1 MVQVLPYLPS
11 FGEKLGTALGGLA
24 GNVAQGFQ
32 QRAAQSRDQDI
43 LNQLLSQQNASPLQ
57 QIKSFSSLSPQAQ
70 QSLTPIFTH
79 FLDMQKVQGVQ
90 QAEQAEKKQAEA
102 QEHEDIS
109 ELINEASDEVA
120 KGRLGVGITKLNKLT
135 SKGRESR
142 AYFDELALGIEKRL
156 ANMVGKGALSVP
168 RFEYLKKNLP
178 SSNNTD
184 ATNRGKLRAL
194 AKEFKVDIQ
203 KGIAKESKL
212 GSESQG
218 KVVIS
223 PSGKR
228 VVIPESELEA
238 ALAAGGKL
246 E

>member
-1 MVQVLPYLPS
+1 MAQFFQRPPS
-11 FGEKLGTALGGLA
+11 FGEKLGEALGGA
-24 GNVAQGFQ
+24 IGNVGLGVVDRFQ
-32 QRAAQSRDQDI
+32 RQKDQRVLD
-43 LNQLLSQQNASPLQ
+43 QLLTQPGSSPVQ
-57 QIKSFSSLSPQAQ
+57 QINAFSSLSPRSQ
-70 QSLTPIFTH
+70 QSLTPLFTH
-79 FLDMQKVQGVQ
+79 FLDMQRVQGAQ
-90 QAEQAEKKQAEA
+90 QAERAEKQQAEV

-109 ELINEASDEVA
+109 ELINEASDELA
-120 KGRLGVGITKLNKLT
+120 KGKLGVGVAKLNKLT
-135 SKGRESR
+135 AKGRESR

-178 SSNNTD
+178 SSDNTD

-203 KGIAKESKL
+203 KGAAQEKKLSSK
-212 GSESQG
+212 SEG
-218 KVVIS
+218 RVVIS

-228 VVIPESELEA
+228 VMIPENELEA